1 MSSGENELGMAYMS
15 DEEWEEMIAEGHITP
30 APHSEVD
37 DILERWLA
45 GEDVSEWEDDGTIAE
60 IKEDADEL
68 E

>member
-1 MSSGENELGMAYMS
+1 MEDLYEDYPYDFA
-15 DEEWEEMIAEGHITP
+15 AEQQ
-30 APHSEVD
+30 AEVD